1 MTSRLA
7 QAIIDESKRR
17 GADPLDFATLVG
29 FETGG
34 TFDVWQKGPRTKWGQ
49 HIGLIQMGEPQRA
62 QFGYHEG
69 VSEEDAVKSSF
80 DYLEANGWKSGMS
93 LLDMYS
99 TINAGSPGRYN
110 AVDGGT
116 TVRQKVESSNM
127 DAQRR
132 KAAAL
137 LGGTYTPIQKST
149 NGSSDIGMTAVEVP
163 TWQAQTPRAPEV
175 EVAEPG
181 WWQLQSDAYN
191 REQTLPWLQAQ
202 QPSGYQPDPNWSL
215 AAGRVKTDLEARGIP
230 SSEVERYTD
239 QLASVSEADYQSNL
253 GRVKDDWDRGQRL
266 SNAGFTGT
274 ALTIANQIFDPVA
287 LGADLLASTVAP
299 ELVFARRAGRL
310 SGALTGAV
318 GGAAGGFAS
327 AAVADAVNP
336 HRDQMDLLYGTV
348 LGFGIGGAVGH
359 LFNNPATVA
368 EGAHLQS
375 VAQRAAMEY
384 DGVPL
389 GAGSVG
395 AAKTARS
402 EPFLNEDGLG
412 LLEDKDFAKTFGG
425 SARIDLSARLQQD
438 ANPLIKAAAG
448 LVQDGTGKTQ
458 GAVNVI
464 SASEDLTRL
473 YEEKVIYHG
482 QTYDTQLRDFSARQ
496 PKGLGSE
503 QIERE
508 FNGQIDAYIRDRA
521 SGRADR
527 YDPAVIKMGN
537 KQAEL
542 YRDALA
548 LMKNPFLREGIEDA
562 RPVLN
567 ADAVPEDPHFAPRYW
582 DSPKLIEA
590 RRMFGDD
597 AIANLIGRAMKSA
610 NTALKDDL
618 IDRTSKAFTRAV
630 IDRAHGLQ
638 DVSSFRLSKAN
649 MDALVDMLENHYGL
663 VKEDAEALRWQLNG
677 GTTAKG
683 NKGASE
689 HLKARLLLDESL
701 PAIQMRN
708 VLTGTTEDLK
718 LSDLF
723 VTDAK
728 ANFTHYMRNTMG
740 RVAMARYRFKDP
752 VSGEM
757 LINGFTSDAEWD
769 KYVGMVRQKNAD
781 LISEGKLTKA
791 EAATGIKRLE
801 FAYASILGRPTNSL
815 DATNAGW
822 TLRMLRKFNF
832 ARIMNQVGFAQLAE
846 IGMPIASLGWKAAL
860 SQAPALR
867 RVIDEDGASILKSG
881 LGHDLEAVMGVGAD
895 RLLHSSNYNLE
906 DLTHLQG
913 EPTKTWRDVV
923 ERGLNK
929 ANKVTSEISGL
940 TQANVMLER
949 WTAKAIVQKF
959 SDIAAKGGKG
969 MSAKRLAD
977 LGLDKEMTA
986 RIVKMFNTEGN
997 FEHETGFITGR
1008 KVMRAHFDKWTD
1020 KEAREA
1026 FLQAAHRLSR
1036 QVIQKNDIGNMA
1048 MWMSHPLAKILM
1060 QFRTF
1065 MVGAY
1070 AKQTLKSLNMRDLT
1084 ALHQLILTS
1093 ALGTAA
1099 YVAQMK
1105 LQALGREDK
1114 DKFLEDRLSGQN
1126 LMAAGFS
1133 RAGMSSIIPMLL
1145 DTGLYAS
1152 GQNSL
1157 FSYTRTTGQASN
1169 MLFGNPTMG
1178 GLDDLTQATRGVAG
1192 LSRDGQWS
1200 QEEARSLTR
1209 ILPFGNSLP
1218 IVMGLNALISDMPK
1232 RPPRH

>member
-1 MTSRLA
+1 MKVTEAQVISGLTQRGVPQHIAQGVAMNFRDESGFDTTIIGDKGNALGLA
-7 QAIIDESKRR
+7 QWNGKRKAGLEAFARSR
-17 GADPLDFATLVG
+17 GTASTDFDTQLDFFMMENSSYEATAWNHVM
-29 FETGG
+29 
-34 TFDVWQKGPRTKWGQ
+34 K
-49 HIGLIQMGEPQRA
+49 
-62 QFGYHEG
+62 
-69 VSEEDAVKSSF
+69 
-80 DYLEANGWKSGMS
+80 
-93 LLDMYS
+93 
-99 TINAGSPGRYN
+99 AGSAGDAAARF
-110 AVDGGT
+110 
-116 TVRQKVESSNM
+116 VEFWERPRA
-127 DAQRR
+127 DHLARR
-132 KAAAL
+132 KAAYSN
-137 LGGTYTPIQKST
+137 GTVPVPNA
-149 NGSSDIGMTAVEVP
+149 NGSADIGMTAVEVP
-163 TWQAQTPRAPEV
+163 TWQTQTPRTPEV
-175 EVAEPG
+175 QVAEPG
-181 WWQLQSDAYN
+181 WWQLQMDAYN

-202 QPSGYQPDPNWSL
+202 RSEFQPDPNWSL
-215 AAGRVKTDLEARGIP
+215 ASGRVKTDLEARGIP
-230 SSEVERYTD
+230 ASEVERYTN

-287 LGADLLASTVAP
+287 LGADLLASSVAP

-318 GGAAGGFAS
+318 GGAAGGLAS

-348 LGFGIGGAVGH
+348 LGFGVGGTVGH

-368 EGAHLQS
+368 EGAHLQR

-389 GAGSVG
+389 GAGSAG
-395 AAKTARS
+395 AAKASRAQ
-402 EPFLNEDGLG
+402 PFLNEEGLG
-412 LLEDKDFAKTFGG
+412 LLDDRDFAKTFGG

-438 ANPLIKAAAG
+438 SNPLVKAAAG
-448 LVQDGTGKTQ
+448 LVQDGTGKTN
-458 GAVNVI
+458 GAINAI
-464 SASEDLTRL
+464 SASEDMTRL
-473 YEEKVIYHG
+473 FEEKLIYH
-482 QTYDTQLRDFSARQ
+482 QQVYETQLGDFATRQ
-496 PKGLGSE
+496 EKGLGAE
-503 QIERE
+503 RIERK
-508 FNGQIDAYIRDRA
+508 FNREVDAYIRDRA
-521 SGRADR
+521 PGRADR
-527 YDPAVIKMGN
+527 YDTAVIKAGS
-537 KQAEL
+537 KQVEL
-542 YRDALA
+542 YSDALGM
-548 LMKNPFLREGIEDA
+548 MKNPFVREGIADA

-567 ADAVPEDPHFAPRYW
+567 ADAIPSDPHFAPRFW

-590 RRMFGDD
+590 RNMFGDD
-597 AIANLIGRAMKSA
+597 AISNLIGRAMKSA
-610 NTALKDDL
+610 DTGLKDDA
-618 IDRTSKAFTRAV
+618 IERVSKAFTKAIV
-630 IDRAHGLQ
+630 DRAHGLD
-638 DVSSFRLSKAN
+638 DVTNFNLSSTNL
-649 MDALVDMLENHYGL
+649 DALLEMLEGHYGL
-663 VKEDAEALRWQLNG
+663 IKEDADALRWQLSG
-677 GTTAKG
+677 MGKKGTDKG
-683 NKGASE
+683 TDG
-689 HLKARLLLDESL
+689 HLKSRLLIDE
-701 PAIQMRN
+701 QMSAELLN
-708 VLTGTTEDLK
+708 KATGTVEELK

-723 VTDAK
+723 STDAR
-728 ANFTHYMRNTMG
+728 ANFTRYMRSTMG
-740 RVAMARYRFKDP
+740 RVALARYRFKDP

-757 LINGFTSDAEWD
+757 LINGFTSDAEWN
-769 KYVGMVRQKNAD
+769 KYIKMVQQKNAD
-781 LISEGKLTKA
+781 LISEGKITKA
-791 EAATGIKRLE
+791 EADTGIKRLE
-801 FAYASILGRPTNSL
+801 FTYASILGRPTNTL

-881 LGHDLEAVMGVGAD
+881 LGHDLEALMGVGAD

-906 DLTHLQG
+906 DLTHIAG
-913 EPTKTWRDVV
+913 EPTRTWRDVV

-929 ANKVTSEISGL
+929 ANKITSEISGL
-940 TQANVMLER
+940 TQANIMLER
-949 WTAKAIVQKF
+949 WTAKAIIQKF
-959 SDIAAKGGKG
+959 SDMAANGGKG

-977 LGLDKEMTA
+977 LGLDKEMTD
-986 RIVKMFNTEGN
+986 RVMKMFNTAGN

-1008 KVMRAHFDKWTD
+1008 KVMRAHFDKWSD

-1026 FLQAAHRLSR
+1026 FVQAAHRLSR

-1048 MWMSHPLAKILM
+1048 MWMSHPLAKVFM

-1070 AKQTLKSLNMRDLT
+1070 AKQTMKALNMRDLT
-1084 ALHQLILTS
+1084 ALHQLIMTS

-1099 YVAQMK
+1099 YIAQMK

-1114 DKFLEDRLSGQN
+1114 DKFLEDRLSGPS

-1145 DTGLYAS
+1145 DTGLYSA

-1169 MLFGNPTMG
+1169 MFFGNPTTG

-1192 LSRDGQWS
+1192 LFRDGQWS
-1200 QEEARSLTR
+1200 QDEARSLTR

-1218 IVMGLNALISDMPK
+1218 VVMGLNALISDMPK